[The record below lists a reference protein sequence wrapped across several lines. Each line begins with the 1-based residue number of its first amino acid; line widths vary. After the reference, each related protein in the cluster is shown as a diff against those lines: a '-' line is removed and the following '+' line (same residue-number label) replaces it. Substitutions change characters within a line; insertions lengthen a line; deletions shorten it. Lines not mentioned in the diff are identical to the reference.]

1 MKQTPSSL
9 VKSRRMK
16 DINEERRT
24 GTIVLPALSEVSED
38 NRLKPVIELLSPAVI
53 GDRRAKAKRYK
64 AHIVVSSLVD
74 AILAGK
80 DDLVFFTSDRGKW
93 NKSLPVGHTAYLNIR
108 DDLIQNGHLI
118 LVSDPMAA
126 PVDNLAPRYR
136 PSDELLA
143 LIPEEELEF
152 EELTAELEGCPPTD
166 ITHKP
171 IKFTKRRRS
180 KSEQANRLYFRY
192 AKSSEAEWL
201 AVKEDVIR
209 LRQGMAKHEYVGLQI
224 NGKATHLEPLQRQF
238 KDCIKNYGRYISSY
252 QGMPSK
258 TRLDT
263 IKIDGQVC
271 GEVDIVASIP
281 SVLFGIYA
289 KRHNLPDRNCS
300 DYYADVASLVPALT
314 RDAVKVIFASSLGTG
329 ALNKVRYPKKFKQD
343 FPEIVSKAP
352 WKEVRSAMLEAM
364 PQVELLKP
372 RHMDWAY
379 LSYRESEVLRITM
392 NKLQALGV
400 GFLPLHDALIVPVEH
415 MIIAKDALSQTFYEQ
430 LGVWPLVKTSGTH
443 VY

>member
-1 MKQTPSSL
+1 MKQIPTSF
-9 VKSRRMK
+9 VKPRRVK
-16 DINEERRT
+16 VINEERRT
-24 GTIVLPALSEVSED
+24 GTMVIPSLLEVSED
-38 NRLKPVIELLSPAVI
+38 DRLKPILELLSPAVI

-80 DDLVFFTSDRGKW
+80 DDLVFFTSNRGDW
-93 NKSLPVGHTAYLNIR
+93 NKNLPVGHTAYLNIR

-152 EELTAELEGCPPTD
+152 EKLTAEYANIPLED
-166 ITHKP
+166 IAYKP
-171 IKFTKRRRS
+171 IKLTKRRRS
-180 KSEQANRLYFRY
+180 KSEQANRTYFRY
-192 AKSSEAEWL
+192 AKASEAEWL
-201 AVKEDVIR
+201 AVKEDVIK
-209 LRQGMAKHEYVGLQI
+209 LRQAMTKHEYEGLQL
-224 NGKATHLEPLQRQF
+224 NGRTTHLEPLTRQF

-252 QGMPSK
+252 QGMPKK

-263 IKIDGQVC
+263 IRIDGQVC
-271 GEVDIVASIP
+271 CEVDIVASIP

-289 KRHNLPDRNCS
+289 NKNNLPNRNCS
-300 DYYADVASLVPALT
+300 DYYADVVRLVPALT
-314 RDAVKVIFASSLGTG
+314 RDAVKVIFAFSLGTG
-329 ALNKVRYPKKFKQD
+329 GLNKVRYPKRFKQD
-343 FPEIVSKAP
+343 FPEIVSKIP
-352 WKEVRSAMLEAM
+352 WKEVRAAMLQAM
-364 PQVELLKP
+364 TQVELLEP

-379 LSYRESEVLRITM
+379 LNYLESEVLRVTM
-392 NKLQALGV
+392 DKLQALGV

-415 MIIAKDALSQTFYEQ
+415 MAVAKETFSQTFYEH
-430 LGVWPLVKTSGTH
+430 LGVWPIIDQILQR
-443 VY
+443 

>member
-1 MKQTPSSL
+1 M
-9 VKSRRMK
+9 
-16 DINEERRT
+16 
-24 GTIVLPALSEVSED
+24 
-38 NRLKPVIELLSPAVI
+38 ELLSFAVI

-80 DDLVFFTSDRGKW
+80 NELVFFTSDRGKW
-93 NKSLPVGHTAYLNIR
+93 NKNLPLGHTAYLNIR

-126 PVDNLAPRYR
+126 PVDNPAPRYR

-152 EELTAELEGCPPTD
+152 EVLTAELEGRPLKD
-166 ITHKP
+166 ITYKP

-201 AVKEDVIR
+201 AVKEDVIK
-209 LRQGMAKHEYVGLQI
+209 LRQGMAKHEYDGLQV
-224 NGKATHLEPLQRQF
+224 NGRSTRLEPLQRQF
-238 KDCIKNYGRYISSY
+238 KGCIKNYGRYISSY
-252 QGMPSK
+252 QGMSNK
-258 TRLDT
+258 TRLDK
-263 IKIDGQVC
+263 IRIDGQVC

-281 SVLFGIYA
+281 SVLFGIYVN
-289 KRHNLPDRNCS
+289 KNNLPDRDCS
-300 DYYADVASLVPALT
+300 EYYADVASLVPALT
-314 RDAVKVIFASSLGTG
+314 REAVKAISNASIGTG
-329 ALNKVRYPKKFKQD
+329 GLNKVRYSDKFKTD

-372 RHMDWAY
+372 RHIDWAY
-379 LSYRESEVLRITM
+379 LNYLESEVLRLTRE
-392 NKLQALGV
+392 KLQALGV
-400 GFLPLHDALIVPVEH
+400 GFLPLHDALIVPVES
-415 MIIAKDALSQTFYEQ
+415 MIVAKETFSQTFYQQ
-430 LGVWPLVKTSGTH
+430 LGVWPLIKTSGT
-443 VY
+443 